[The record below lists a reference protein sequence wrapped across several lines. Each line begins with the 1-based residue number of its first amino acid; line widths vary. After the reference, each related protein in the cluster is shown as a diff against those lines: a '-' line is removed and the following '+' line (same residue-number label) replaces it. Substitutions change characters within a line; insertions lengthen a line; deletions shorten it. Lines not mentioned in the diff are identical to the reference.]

1 MSYDRVRQLPLPTDI
16 QNIILEY
23 LCTYRKE
30 WTRYWLKKSLKH
42 ICILDPERRLNHSIP
57 FHFHN
62 ALYSVNV
69 NIGRVDFD
77 DVDNKHSCIEELQ
90 AKYDIVPLESIFSE
104 DLCDLQIPVFRD
116 F

>member
-1 MSYDRVRQLPLPTDI
+1 MSYDRVRRLPLPTDI

-30 WTRYWLKKSLKH
+30 WSRWWLKLSLKH
-42 ICILDPERRLNHSIP
+42 LHILDPERRVIQSNP

-69 NIGRVDFD
+69 NIGRVGWEDTY
-77 DVDNKHSCIEELQ
+77 NKQNCIEELQ
-90 AKYDIVPLESIFSE
+90 ARYDIQPLESIFSE
-104 DLCDLQIPVFRD
+104 NLDLQIPVFRG
-116 F
+116 